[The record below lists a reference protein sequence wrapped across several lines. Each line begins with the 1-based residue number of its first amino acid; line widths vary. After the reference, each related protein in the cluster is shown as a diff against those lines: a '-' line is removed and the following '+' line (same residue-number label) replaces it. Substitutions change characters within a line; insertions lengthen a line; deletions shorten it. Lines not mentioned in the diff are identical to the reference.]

1 MDDGSQAIASEG
13 ERAVSDDERVA
24 DQTIVGR
31 LVETGVHEMERPNSS
46 LFLSG
51 LSAGLDIGFGPLLV
65 AATITLTGDVYAEP
79 TTRILTS
86 FAYAFGFVLV
96 ILGGTQL
103 FTEHTSLAVLP
114 VLDGEAGLDDLGLL
128 WGLVYA
134 GNVIGG
140 AAFAAFAVWFAPEYG
155 LAEVEA
161 FEDFAE
167 PFVKQTATALFGGA
181 VLAGWL
187 MGLVAWL
194 VAAADSSLARFTA
207 IVVIT
212 GAIGF
217 AHLPH
222 SIAGNV
228 EVLMAVFSPAEVSI
242 PDYLRFMALTTAGNA
257 AGGAVFVALLKY
269 GYVVRTN

>member
-1 MDDGSQAIASEG
+1 MTDREASAPDE
-13 ERAVSDDERVA
+13 ERTSDH
-24 DQTIVGR
+24 TIVDR
-31 LVETGVHEMERPNSS
+31 LVDTGVDEMERPGTS

-65 AATITLTGDVYAEP
+65 ALTLTLADGVYLEP
-79 TTRILTS
+79 TVRVLTS

-114 VLDGEAGLDDLGLL
+114 VLDDEAGWTDLGRL

-140 AAFAAFAVWFAPEYG
+140 AAFAAFAVWFAPAYG
-155 LAEVEA
+155 LAEVTA

-167 PFVKQTATALFGGA
+167 PFIEQTAAALLGGA

-194 VAAADSSLARFTA
+194 VAAADSSLARLA
-207 IVVIT
+207 VVVIIT

-228 EVLMAVFSPAEVSI
+228 EVLMAVFSPASI
-242 PDYLRFMALTTAGNA
+242 TVPGYLRFLTLTTAGNA
-257 AGGAVFVALLKY
+257 VGGAVFVALLKY
-269 GYVVRTN
+269 GYVVRAD

>member
-1 MDDGSQAIASEG
+1 MDDAERAIADE
-13 ERAVSDDERVA
+13 ERVA
-24 DQTIVGR
+24 DRTIVGR

-65 AATITLTGDVYAEP
+65 AATLTLTTGVYAEP
-79 TTRILTS
+79 TIRILTS

-114 VLDGEAGLDDLGLL
+114 VLNDEAGLGDLGIL

-140 AAFAAFAVWFAPEYG
+140 GAFAAFAVWFAPEYG
-155 LAEVEA
+155 LVEITA

-167 PFVKQTATALFGGA
+167 PFVKQTAMSLLGGA

-194 VAAADSSLARFTA
+194 VAAADSTLARLS
-207 IVVIT
+207 VVVIIT

-228 EVLMAVFSPAEVSI
+228 EVLMAVFSPASVSI
-242 PDYLRFMALTTAGNA
+242 RDYLRFLVLVTVGNA
-257 AGGAVFVALLKY
+257 AGGAVFVALLKH

>member
-1 MDDGSQAIASEG
+1 MDDAEGAVASE
-13 ERAVSDDERVA
+13 ERVA
-24 DQTIVGR
+24 DRTIVGR

-65 AATITLTGDVYAEP
+65 AATLTLTTDVYAEP
-79 TTRILTS
+79 TTRLLTS

-128 WGLVYA
+128 WGLVFA

-155 LAEVEA
+155 LAEVAA

-167 PFVKQTATALFGGA
+167 PFIKQTAMALLGGA

-207 IVVIT
+207 VVVIT

-228 EVLMAVFSPAEVSI
+228 EVLMAVFSPADVSI
-242 PDYLRFMALTTAGNA
+242 PEYLRFMVLTTAGNA
-257 AGGAVFVALLKY
+257 VGGAVFVALLKY
-269 GYVVRTN
+269 GYVVRTS

>member
-1 MDDGSQAIASEG
+1 MDDGKRAVAGEG
-13 ERAVSDDERVA
+13 ERAVSDEERVA
-24 DQTIVGR
+24 DRTIVGR

-65 AATITLTGDVYAEP
+65 AATLTLTADVYAEP
-79 TTRILTS
+79 TTRLLTS

-128 WGLVYA
+128 WGLVFA
-134 GNVIGG
+134 GNVVGG

-155 LAEVEA
+155 LAEVAA

-167 PFVKQTATALFGGA
+167 PFVKQTAAALLGGA

-207 IVVIT
+207 VVVIT

-228 EVLMAVFSPAEVSI
+228 EVLMAVFSPAAVTI
-242 PDYLRFMALTTAGNA
+242 PDYLRFLVLTTVGNA
-257 AGGAVFVALLKY
+257 AGGTVFVALLKH